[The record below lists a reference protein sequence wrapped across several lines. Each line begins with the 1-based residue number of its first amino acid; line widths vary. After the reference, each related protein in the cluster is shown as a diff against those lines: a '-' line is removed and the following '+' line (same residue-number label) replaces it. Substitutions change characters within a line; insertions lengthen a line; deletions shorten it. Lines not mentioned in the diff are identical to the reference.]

1 MKLFI
6 AEEEKNNILNMY
18 GIINEQTE
26 DFSVPQGAI
35 DAVRSIESKFSYMK
49 DGVINGRTFKG
60 DEKVNMLRN
69 YMSET
74 IGLDCWNNMS
84 SKLKAQIY
92 AFCFQADGDV
102 PYKLKIIAGLANAID
117 SNVVRKDIVGKPL
130 SDPAVQRAI
139 QIIKNNCEN
148 INSYY
153 DKYLSILDTQYK
165 SMDYNDNYKNIWK
178 FRPIAIEKIMSG
190 QDVNKTLGEW
200 SKFISGKLEPEQP
213 EPKIPTSAEPDK
225 TETPKPLEPAKTEI
239 PKPTEPIKAVTSNT
253 VEPAKTEIPKPAES
267 PKPAVSKPAESPK
280 PAVSKPA
287 ESPKPVAPNTPET
300 KGPQRARIMTINPKD
315 W

>member
-253 VEPAKTEIPKPAES
+253 VEPAKTEIPKPVEPPKSVVSKSVES
-267 PKPAVSKPAESPK
+267 PIPAT
-280 PAVSKPA
+280 
-287 ESPKPVAPNTPET
+287 PNTPVT

>member
-280 PAVSKPA
+280 P
-287 ESPKPVAPNTPET
+287 VAPNTPET

>member
-117 SNVVRKDIVGKPL
+117 SNVIRKDIVGKPL

-253 VEPAKTEIPKPAES
+253 VEPAKTEMPKPVEPAKTEIPKPVEPPKSVVSKSVES
-267 PKPAVSKPAESPK
+267 PIPAT
-280 PAVSKPA
+280 
-287 ESPKPVAPNTPET
+287 PNTPVT

>member
-1 MKLFI
+1 
-6 AEEEKNNILNMY
+6 
-18 GIINEQTE
+18 
-26 DFSVPQGAI
+26 
-35 DAVRSIESKFSYMK
+35 
-49 DGVINGRTFKG
+49 
-60 DEKVNMLRN
+60 
-69 YMSET
+69 
-74 IGLDCWNNMS
+74 
-84 SKLKAQIY
+84 LKAQIY

>member
-253 VEPAKTEIPKPAES
+253 VEPAKTEIPKPVE
-267 PKPAVSKPAESPK
+267 PAKTEI
-280 PAVSKPA
+280 
-287 ESPKPVAPNTPET
+287 PKPVEPPKSVVSKSVESPMPATPNTPVT

>member
-178 FRPIAIEKIMSG
+178 FRPIAIDRIMSG
-190 QDVNKTLGEW
+190 QDVDKTLGEW

-213 EPKIPTSAEPDK
+213 K
-225 TETPKPLEPAKTEI
+225 TEMPKSAEPAKTEMPKSAESPKPVVSKPVES
-239 PKPTEPIKAVTSNT
+239 PKPTT
-253 VEPAKTEIPKPAES
+253 PKPAES
-267 PKPAVSKPAESPK
+267 PKPVVSKPVESPKPDTPKPAESPKPVVSKPAESPK
-280 PAVSKPA
+280 S
-287 ESPKPVAPNTPET
+287 VAPNTPET

>member
-253 VEPAKTEIPKPAES
+253 VEPAKTEIPKPIEPAKTEI
-267 PKPAVSKPAESPK
+267 PKPVEPPK
-280 PAVSKPA
+280 SAVSKPA

>member
-253 VEPAKTEIPKPAES
+253 VEPAKTEIPKPIE
-267 PKPAVSKPAESPK
+267 PAKTEI
-280 PAVSKPA
+280 
-287 ESPKPVAPNTPET
+287 PKPVEPPKSVVSKSVESPIPATPNTPVT

>member
-253 VEPAKTEIPKPAES
+253 VEPAKTEIPKPVE
-267 PKPAVSKPAESPK
+267 PAKTEI
-280 PAVSKPA
+280 
-287 ESPKPVAPNTPET
+287 PKPVEPPKSVVSKSVESPIPATPNTPVT